1 MLKKILLAFIIGLCM
16 EMVTYAANWVPVGKP
31 ESRPEEL
38 INEFYKH
45 LIGGSKSDVVKAL
58 RNTSYRIYIDID
70 SITDTGKGVRESRLK
85 TVFDNEQAMEGTDK
99 KFKYLISRI
108 DFHCSQEVLWFVD
121 GEVYDKS
128 GEALRNSETVYV
140 RLDLKHLP
148 EIALERKLLE
158 FVCSYKKT
166 VR

>member
-1 MLKKILLAFIIGLCM
+1 M
-16 EMVTYAANWVPVGKP
+16 ELVAHPANWVPVGKP
-31 ESRPEEL
+31 GSRPEEL

-45 LIGGSKSDVVKAL
+45 LIGGSKTDVEEAL
-58 RNTSYRIYIDID
+58 RTTSYRIYIDDD
-70 SITDTGKGVRESRLK
+70 SITDIREGVRESSLK

-99 KFKYLISRI
+99 KFKYLIARI

-121 GEVYDKS
+121 GEVYDES
-128 GEALRNSETVYV
+128 GEALRDSETVYV
-140 RLDLKHLP
+140 RLDLKNLP

-158 FVCSYKKT
+158 FVCSYKKP